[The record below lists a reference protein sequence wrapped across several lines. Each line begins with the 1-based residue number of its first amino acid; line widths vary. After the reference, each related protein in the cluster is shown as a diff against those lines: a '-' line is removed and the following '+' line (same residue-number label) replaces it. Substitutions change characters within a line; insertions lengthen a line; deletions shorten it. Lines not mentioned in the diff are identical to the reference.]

1 LPIDSRRPFTVKPS
15 IRFLAVSA
23 ALAVTAA
30 GGVLVLNPFGPSFV
44 DPETARCD
52 QAPATFSA
60 ERVLT
65 DHHEVDLHYTCEG
78 AVQAATL
85 YLPNGAGRHPA
96 LVWVHGAGDAHRIP
110 YKFPLFKSLVQ
121 SGFAVFSYDKRGVG
135 ESEGVCC
142 PGDSGH
148 FNLLTADVVGAVGAL
163 RSRSDIDPHQI
174 GLFGASQAGWI
185 VPRAA
190 VEAHAALLALA
201 SGPTVTER
209 TANLYERLAS
219 GAEGQLSKDEI
230 SRRLANAHPSGFD
243 PLPYLQQLSVPALWE
258 FGTADDRTPV
268 DESIAILDGLKAA
281 GRDVTVVTFPNA
293 GHGLLDTPPS
303 DPGAGP
309 AMVRW
314 ILAHVSLP
322 K

>member
-1 LPIDSRRPFTVKPS
+1 MTGDLTMKPS
-15 IRFLAVSA
+15 IPFLAAAA

-30 GGVLVLNPFGPSFV
+30 GAVLILNLFGPSWV
-44 DPETARCD
+44 DPATARCD
-52 QAPATFSA
+52 QPPATFSA
-60 ERVLT
+60 ERMLT
-65 DHHEVDLHYTCEG
+65 SHREMDVQFTCGG
-78 AVQAATL
+78 AAQAATL
-85 YLPNGAGRHPA
+85 YLPKGSGRHPA

-110 YKFPLFKSLVQ
+110 YAFPTFKSLVQ
-121 SGFAVFSYDKRGVG
+121 SGVAVLSYDKRGVG

-148 FNLLTADVVGAVGAL
+148 FNLLTADVVGAVAVL

-185 VPRAA
+185 APRAA
-190 VEAHAALLALA
+190 VEAHAALVALA
-201 SGPTVTER
+201 SAPTVTER

-219 GAEGQLSKDEI
+219 GAEGQVSKDEI
-230 SRRLANAHPSGFD
+230 SRRLADAHPSGFD
-243 PLPYLQQLSVPALWE
+243 PLPYLQQLSIPGLWE

-268 DESIAILDGLKAA
+268 RESVAILEALKAA
-281 GRDVTVVTFPNA
+281 GKDITVVTFPDA

-303 DPGAGP
+303 DPTARP
-309 AMVRW
+309 VMVRW
-314 ILAHVSLP
+314 ILDHLSLP

>member
-1 LPIDSRRPFTVKPS
+1 VKPS
-15 IRFLAVSA
+15 IRFFAVA
-23 ALAVTAA
+23 VALAVTVA
-30 GGVLVLNPFGPSFV
+30 GSVLVLNPFGPSFS

-52 QAPATFSA
+52 QPIATFSA
-60 ERVLT
+60 ARLLT
-65 DHHEVDLHYTCEG
+65 DHREVDVHYTCEG

-85 YLPNGAGRHPA
+85 YLPNGTGRHPA
-96 LVWVHGAGDAHRIP
+96 LAWVHGAGDAQRLP
-110 YKFPLFKSLVQ
+110 YAFPLFKSLIQ
-121 SGFAVFSYDKRGVG
+121 SGVAVLSYDKRGVG

-163 RSRSDIDPHQI
+163 RSRPDIDPRQI

-185 VPRAA
+185 APRAA
-190 VEAHAALLALA
+190 VEAHVALVALA
-201 SGPTVTER
+201 SAPTVTER

-219 GAEGQLSKDEI
+219 GAEGQLSRDEI
-230 SRRLANAHPSGFD
+230 SRRLADARLDGFD
-243 PLPYLQQLSVPALWE
+243 PLPYLQQLSIPGLWE

-268 DESIAILDGLKAA
+268 DESIAILDGLMAA
-281 GRDVTVVTFPNA
+281 GKDITVLTFPKA

-303 DPGAGP
+303 DPNAGP

-314 ILAHVSLP
+314 ILDHLIVP